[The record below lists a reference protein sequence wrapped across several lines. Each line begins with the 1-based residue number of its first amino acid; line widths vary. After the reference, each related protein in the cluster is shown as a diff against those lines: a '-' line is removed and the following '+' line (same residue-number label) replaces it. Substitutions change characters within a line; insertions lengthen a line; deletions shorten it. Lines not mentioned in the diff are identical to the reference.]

1 MILPLS
7 LDHCLE
13 LSEKEQQSAS
23 ALATDDD
30 CVAQTCRQYA
40 GQTVPRYS
48 ACGVSSQTS
57 CSQSMFGPRVRSVS
71 FPPIQLFRSRALPS
85 PVPNPEHRRQLTGT
99 VAREPQLVHTISPSP
114 PALHLAPLT
123 MEMMPVLTP
132 LLTLVLALTWK
143 VLVETPF
150 RRKSSI
156 HTRFFT
162 SLEVLQG

>member
-1 MILPLS
+1 MLS
-7 LDHCLE
+7 LPTMTVLRRLVDNMLDRLYLQCMRCALTDIMLAEHVRPPRAISITPCH
-13 LSEKEQQSAS
+13 SARS
-23 ALATDDD
+23 LASITL
-30 CVAQTCRQYA
+30 T
-40 GQTVPRYS
+40 
-48 ACGVSSQTS
+48 
-57 CSQSMFGPRVRSVS
+57 GP
-71 FPPIQLFRSRALPS
+71 RSRARPG
-85 PVPNPEHRRQLTGT
+85 RRQLTGT

-114 PALHLAPLT
+114 LALHLAPLT